1 MNQSRSR
8 GCESPHEILWLPPQR
23 HAPEVALLE
32 PHGLFAEQVDS
43 GKHLEIFLSHVSML
57 IQHSIR
63 AGEIKAVAEGSHPEW
78 ETKETRDL
86 LKTIVSLRT
95 VDEAERFLRDLCT
108 LSELEAM
115 THRWQAAQLV
125 DRGLPYHE
133 VSKRTGASTTTVTRV
148 AHWLRH
154 GEGGYRLML
163 DRRRRR
169 HARTA

>member
-1 MNQSRSR
+1 
-8 GCESPHEILWLPPQR
+8 
-23 HAPEVALLE
+23 
-32 PHGLFAEQVDS
+32 
-43 GKHLEIFLSHVSML
+43 
-57 IQHSIR
+57 
-63 AGEIKAVAEGSHPEW
+63 VAEGSHPEW

-86 LKTIVSLRT
+86 LKTIASLRN
-95 VDEAERFLRDLCT
+95 VDEAGRFLRDLCT

-163 DRRRRR
+163 DRRGRRL
-169 HARTA
+169 ARTA